1 MNEQVSKNSRT
12 LIGVV
17 ASDKMTNSIMVKVER
32 RVEHPVFGKIMRRS
46 SKLHVNDPGNTCRNG
61 DVVKIR
67 ECRPLSRTKNW
78 ELVEV
83 LEKAE

>member
-1 MNEQVSKNSRT
+1 MSEQGNKNLRT
-12 LIGVV
+12 LIGIVT
-17 ASDKMTNSIMVKVER
+17 SDKMSKTIVVKVER
-32 RVEHPVFGKIMRRS
+32 RVEHPIFGKIMRRS
-46 SKLHVNDPGNTCRNG
+46 SKLHVNDPSNIGQRG

>member
-1 MNEQVSKNSRT
+1 MSEQGNKNLRT
-12 LIGVV
+12 LIGIVT
-17 ASDKMTNSIMVKVER
+17 SDKMSKTIVVKVER
-32 RVEHPVFGKIMRRS
+32 RVEHPIFGKIMRRS
-46 SKLHVNDPGNTCRNG
+46 SKLHVNDPSNIGQSG